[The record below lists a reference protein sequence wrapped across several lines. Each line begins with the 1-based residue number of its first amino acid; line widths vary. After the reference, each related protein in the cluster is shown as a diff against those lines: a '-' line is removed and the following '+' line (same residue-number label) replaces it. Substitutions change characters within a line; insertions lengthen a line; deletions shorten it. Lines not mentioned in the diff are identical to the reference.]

1 VKYETMKNMNFAIAL
16 LAGMAL
22 ATGVQASTADD
33 DGFVLVEQG
42 AYKAPPPKSPPRLL
56 RQWKVPA
63 NMPVRQVLEAW
74 AKPEGWQVYWPR
86 ADETTELVTEV
97 EVSFSAFD
105 FEDAV
110 TKFANGLPPEE
121 RVAVTF
127 NRSNTPKLLHVSG
140 STRRQT
146 VINDGTAESR

>member
-1 VKYETMKNMNFAIAL
+1 MTYLTMKNLNLTIAVL
-16 LAGMAL
+16 TGLTLAFGA
-22 ATGVQASTADD
+22 VASSGDD

-42 AYKAPPPKSPPRLL
+42 AYKAPPAKAPPRLL

-105 FEDAV
+105 FEEAV

-127 NRSNTPKLLHVSG
+127 NRSNSPKLLHVSG

-146 VINDGTAESR
+146 VINDGSAENR